1 MTDSGQ
7 DRIPAGYVRRA
18 HGIGGDVVVRG
29 MLVDAQERF
38 VEGSILVT
46 NETQSRQ
53 LEIQGVRAH
62 QGDYIISFG
71 GIGDRNGAEA
81 LKGVQFTIDLADR
94 RTLEPGEW
102 WPEDLIGCAVAS
114 IDGEAIGVIVSI
126 VPGTSQDRIVVE
138 RPDGS
143 RGEVPFVA
151 ALVPAVDIAN
161 ERVVVDL
168 PGGLFE

>member
-29 MLVDAQERF
+29 MLVDAAERF
-38 VEGSILVT
+38 VEGSVLVT
-46 NETQSRQ
+46 NESQPRE

-62 QGDYIISFG
+62 QGDYIITFEG
-71 GIGDRNGAEA
+71 VGDRNGAEA
-81 LKGVQFTIDLADR
+81 LKGVQFTIDRDDR

-102 WPEDLIGCAVAS
+102 WPEDLIGCEVVS
-114 IDGEAIGVIVSI
+114 VDGETVGVIGAI
-126 VPGTSQDRIVVE
+126 VTGAAQDRIVVE
-138 RPDGS
+138 RSDGS

-151 ALVPAVDIAN
+151 ALVPEIDIASG
-161 ERVVVDL
+161 RVVVDL

>member
-7 DRIPAGYVRRA
+7 NRIPAGYVRRA

-29 MLVDAQERF
+29 TLVDAGERF
-38 VEGSILVT
+38 IEGSVLVT
-46 NETQSRQ
+46 NETQPRE

-62 QGDYIISFG
+62 QGDYIITFG
-71 GIGDRNGAEA
+71 GVGDRNSAEA
-81 LKGVQFTIDLADR
+81 LKGVQFTIDRTDR

-102 WPEDLIGCAVAS
+102 WPEDLIGCAVVS
-114 IDGEAIGVIVSI
+114 IDGETIGVIGGI
-126 VPGTSQDRIVVE
+126 VTGTAQDRIVVE

-151 ALVPAVDIAN
+151 ALVPEVDIASR
-161 ERVVVDL
+161 RVVVDL